1 MSDDTDTRLT
11 VVEQRLDLLNDAV
24 EDLER
29 ENSELRRQVAALQ
42 SEVDPDPGSKEYS
55 DLSRA
60 EKVRQIRER
69 LVDVAG
75 ADHNGTAAMK
85 YKDVMWLFDG
95 HPSWLIVQIPT
106 NDSNS
111 LESKLH
117 DEFKQR
123 WVTGEWY
130 DLSPD
135 EYDILVDM
143 MRMAQ
148 EGVEFDSIESFKQKR
163 QQQSRGIFG

>member
-29 ENSELRRQVAALQ
+29 ENAELRRQVAALQ

-75 ADHNGTAAMK
+75 TDHAGRAAMK

-95 HPSWLIVQIPT
+95 HPSAG
-106 NDSNS
+106 
-111 LESKLH
+111 H
-117 DEFKQR
+117 C
-123 WVTGEWY
+123 Y
-130 DLSPD
+130 DLMERAGELDGFDYSAAGGGKGDKRVTVNLDAVKD
-135 EYDILVDM
+135 ESLFHAVNK
-143 MRMAQ
+143 A
-148 EGVEFDSIESFKQKR
+148 VEA
-163 QQQSRGIFG
+163 

>member
-1 MSDDTDTRLT
+1 MTDDTDTRLT

-29 ENSELRRQVAALQ
+29 ENAELRRQVAALQ

-95 HPSWLIVQIPT
+95 HPSAG
-106 NDSNS
+106 
-111 LESKLH
+111 H
-117 DEFKQR
+117 C
-123 WVTGEWY
+123 Y
-130 DLSPD
+130 DLMERAGQLDGFDYSAAGGGKGDKRVTVNLDAVKD
-135 EYDILVDM
+135 ESLVH
-143 MRMAQ
+143 
-148 EGVEFDSIESFKQKR
+148 GVNKAVEA
-163 QQQSRGIFG
+163 

>member
-1 MSDDTDTRLT
+1 MTDDTDTRLT

-29 ENSELRRQVAALQ
+29 ENAELRRQVAALQ

-75 ADHNGTAAMK
+75 ANHNGTAAMK

-95 HPSWLIVQIPT
+95 HPSAG
-106 NDSNS
+106 
-111 LESKLH
+111 H
-117 DEFKQR
+117 C
-123 WVTGEWY
+123 Y
-130 DLSPD
+130 DLMERAGQLDGFDYSAAGGGKGDKRVTVNLDAVKD
-135 EYDILVDM
+135 ESLFH
-143 MRMAQ
+143 
-148 EGVEFDSIESFKQKR
+148 GVNKAVEA
-163 QQQSRGIFG
+163 

>member
-1 MSDDTDTRLT
+1 MTDDTDTRLT

-29 ENSELRRQVAALQ
+29 ENAELRRQVAALQ

-75 ADHNGTAAMK
+75 ANHNGTAAMK

-95 HPSWLIVQIPT
+95 HPSAG
-106 NDSNS
+106 
-111 LESKLH
+111 H
-117 DEFKQR
+117 C
-123 WVTGEWY
+123 Y
-130 DLSPD
+130 DLMERAGQLDGFDYSAAGGGKGDKRVTVNLDAVKD
-135 EYDILVDM
+135 ESLVH
-143 MRMAQ
+143 
-148 EGVEFDSIESFKQKR
+148 GVNKAVEA
-163 QQQSRGIFG
+163 

>member
-1 MSDDTDTRLT
+1 MTDDTDTRLT

-29 ENSELRRQVAALQ
+29 ENAELRRQVAALQ

-95 HPSWLIVQIPT
+95 HPSAG
-106 NDSNS
+106 
-111 LESKLH
+111 H
-117 DEFKQR
+117 C
-123 WVTGEWY
+123 Y
-130 DLSPD
+130 DLMERAGQLDGFDYSAAGGGKGDKRVTVNLDAVKD
-135 EYDILVDM
+135 ESLFH
-143 MRMAQ
+143 
-148 EGVEFDSIESFKQKR
+148 GVNKAVEA
-163 QQQSRGIFG
+163 